1 MAGGKGRTSLAASL
15 KHKDKDIRKWAQAMI
30 DACKGIDEVPTGWL
44 SQDELARSLKMAT
57 ASVGPHLRKLEELGR
72 VEKKKFCVT
81 RAKDGRVIPKYF
93 YKLK

>member
-1 MAGGKGRTSLAASL
+1 LAGGKGRTSLAASL
-15 KHKDKDIRKWAQAMI
+15 KHQDKEVRKWAQAML
-30 DACKGIDEVPTGWL
+30 DACKGIEEVPTGWL

-57 ASVGPHLRKLEELGR
+57 ASIGPHLKNLEELGR
-72 VEKKKFCVT
+72 VEKKKFSVT